1 MDVMLTI
8 ITFLPLLGVLALY
21 LVPRPTAWR
30 WIAVMTSALVLG
42 GGIVLAILFNWSRG
56 TLQFA
61 VRVDWIPSL
70 GSSYHLAVDGLS
82 LPLILLTAL
91 LTFLALLYAC
101 KQERFSRGYFA
112 LYLVMETGLIG
123 FFSTMD
129 LLLFYVF
136 FEIAL
141 VPMYF
146 IIGIWGHEKRVEA
159 ALKFFLYTR
168 VGSLAVLLSILA
180 LYLATNPHTFDLP
193 TIVAAR
199 PYAGAGMGA
208 SLVLLGFLVGFGIKL
223 PVVPLHS
230 WLPDAHTEAPTE
242 GSVILAGLLLK
253 GW

>member
-1 MDVMLTI
+1 MDGMLTI
-8 ITFLPLLGVLALY
+8 ITFLPLVGVLALY
-21 LVPRPTAWR
+21 LVARPTAWR

-42 GGIVLAILFNWSRG
+42 VGIALAILFNWSNG

-82 LPLILLTAL
+82 LPLIVLTAL
-91 LTFLALLYAC
+91 LTFLALLYAW
-101 KQERFSRGYFA
+101 KQEKFSREYFA

-146 IIGIWGHEKRVEA
+146 IIGIWGHEEKRLEA

-168 VGSLAVLLSILA
+168 VGGLAVLLSILA
-180 LYLATNPHTFDLP
+180 LYLGTNPRTFDLP
-193 TIVAAR
+193 VIIAAH
-199 PYAGAGMGA
+199 PFVGASLNA
-208 SLVLLGFLVGFGIKL
+208 SLVLLGFLIGFGIKL
-223 PVVPLHS
+223 
-230 WLPDAHTEAPTE
+230 
-242 GSVILAGLLLK
+242 
-253 GW
+253 